1 MIIKTVHKLTH
12 IKQVPNTLPENCD
25 VAVVIVSS
33 ENIDKMTIEKLQVV
47 AKEANKI
54 ILNARCVMGLED
66 EEHIKEVLLK
76 GTRKK
81 RVAILQEMITQLL
94 LRLDNVPVNPT
105 TRIMRKIQVRHLLRT
120 GKVLESVKFDDE

>member
-1 MIIKTVHKLTH
+1 M
-12 IKQVPNTLPENCD
+12 
-25 VAVVIVSS
+25 SS
-33 ENIDKMTIEKLQVV
+33 ENIDKMTIEKLQAV

-54 ILNARCVMGLED
+54 ILNALCVMGLKD
-66 EEHIKEVLLK
+66 EEHIKDVLLK
-76 GTRKK
+76 GSRKK

-120 GKVLESVKFDDE
+120 GKALESVKFDDE